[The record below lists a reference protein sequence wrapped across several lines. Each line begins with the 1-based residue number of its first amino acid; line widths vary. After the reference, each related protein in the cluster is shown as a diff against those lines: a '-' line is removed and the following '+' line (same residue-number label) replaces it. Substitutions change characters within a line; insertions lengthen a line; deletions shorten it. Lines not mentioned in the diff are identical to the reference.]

1 MLGLNKGALVCAL
14 SLVTGATA
22 LAQVPSTSSPG
33 TSTPP
38 PPTPTPPYIPEPA
51 PAPLPSH
58 TAPTPGSA
66 SAAPSSAPR
75 GNPTT
80 VPTVVP
86 AAQLPRTGSPTLP
99 GPTRDPLNIDPG
111 KDPILQ
117 LARSQASPEMFR
129 TVVATAVERHPATQE
144 ARATTDEADAVVDEA
159 RERRLPSV
167 DLNISSY
174 KVISRDF
181 SNDEQNIIERSRPA
195 ARTDAILNISQT
207 IVDFGASASR
217 VLAAGAR
224 LRAAAAEAE
233 ASADRIALNTVASW
247 YDVFAYRALVALS
260 ESFVANQQELREAVE
275 ERVRQG
281 VSAPGDTARVDS
293 YLASAQTRLAG
304 FRRLLANAEAR
315 YAELTGSPPPAYL
328 ERAPIPQTPA
338 LTRDAAALAGMST
351 PAARSAQAMADS
363 ARREARA
370 TRSDRLPQISAGIDA
385 GRYGVFEND
394 RDYDIRG
401 RVTLRQ
407 RFFGGVDA
415 RVSQARARAVS
426 ADARAARVRDEASR
440 DAAIAWSD
448 VRALEEQ
455 LRALEA
461 SYLASRQSRDVLIE
475 RFINSR
481 GSLFDVVAAED
492 AYFETATAFIR
503 TLAELDAARYVL
515 LSRTGNLLGALGI
528 DPARVGGQ
536 DE

>member
-1 MLGLNKGALVCAL
+1 MLGLNKGALVGAL
-14 SLVTGATA
+14 SLVVGGAA
-22 LAQVPSTSSPG
+22 LAQTTSPA
-33 TSTPP
+33 TPP
-38 PPTPTPPYIPEPA
+38 SEIP
-51 PAPLPSH
+51 
-58 TAPTPGSA
+58 
-66 SAAPSSAPR
+66 PSSAPSTIPSPPPPPPPPLPSILPPSASTPR
-75 GNPTT
+75 AA
-80 VPTVVP
+80 P
-86 AAQLPRTGSPTLP
+86 APASPAIASPARAPAVLPPPST
-99 GPTRDPLNIDPG
+99 DPLSIDPG

-117 LARSQASPEMFR
+117 LARSQASPDAFR
-129 TVVATAVERHPATQE
+129 AVVATAVERHPATQE
-144 ARATTDEADAVVDEA
+144 ARATSAEAGAVVDEA

-167 DLNISSY
+167 DLSVSSY
-174 KVISRDF
+174 QVISRDF
-181 SNDEQNIIERSRPA
+181 SDDPQNILERSRPA
-195 ARTDAILNISQT
+195 NRTDAILNVTQT
-207 IVDFGASASR
+207 VYDFGASAER

-247 YDVFAYRALVALS
+247 YDVFAYRAMVALT

-304 FRRLLANAEAR
+304 FRRQLANAEAR
-315 YAELTGSPPPAYL
+315 FFELTGTAAPTYL
-328 ERAPIPQTPA
+328 ERAPVPQTPV
-338 LTRDAAALAGMST
+338 LTRDAAALAAMSS

-363 ARREARA
+363 ARREATA
-370 TRSDRLPQISAGIDA
+370 TKSDRLPQITAGLDA

-407 RFFGGVDA
+407 RLFGGTEA
-415 RVSQARARAVS
+415 RVAQARARARS
-426 ADARAARVRDEASR
+426 ADARASRIRDEAAR

-448 VRALEEQ
+448 VKALEEQ
-455 LRALEA
+455 LTALEA
-461 SYLASRQSRDVLIE
+461 SYIASRRSRDVLIE

-481 GSLFDVVAAED
+481 GNLFDVVAAED
-492 AYFETATAFIR
+492 SYFETATAFIR

-515 LSRTGNLLGALGI
+515 LSRTGNLLDTLGI

>member
-14 SLVTGATA
+14 SLVTGVTA
-22 LAQVPSTSSPG
+22 LAQVPSTSSPE

-38 PPTPTPPYIPEPA
+38 PPTPTPPHIPAPP

-58 TAPTPGSA
+58 IAPTPGSA

-75 GNPTT
+75 TAPAIA
-80 VPTVVP
+80 P
-86 AAQLPRTGSPTLP
+86 AASLPRSTAPILP
-99 GPTRDPLNIDPG
+99 GPTHDPLNIDPG

-117 LARSQASPEMFR
+117 LARSQAAPEIFR
-129 TVVATAVERHPATQE
+129 AVVQTAVERHPATQE
-144 ARATTDEADAVVDEA
+144 ARATSAEAEAVVDEA
-159 RERRLPSV
+159 HERRLPSI
-167 DLNISSY
+167 DLSVSSY

-181 SNDEQNIIERSRPA
+181 SNDEQNIIERSRPN
-195 ARTDAILNISQT
+195 ARTDAILNISQN
-207 IVDFGASASR
+207 VFDFGASSQR

-275 ERVRQG
+275 ERVAQG

-304 FRRLLANAEAR
+304 FRRLLSNAEAR
-315 YAELTGSPPPAYL
+315 YTELTGSPPPAYL
-328 ERAPIPQTPA
+328 ERAPVPQTPA
-338 LTRDAAALAGMST
+338 LTRDAAALAAMST

-363 ARREARA
+363 ARREASA
-370 TRSDRLPQISAGIDA
+370 TKADRMPQISAGIDA

-407 RFFGGVDA
+407 RLFGGTEA
-415 RVSQARARAVS
+415 RVAQARARARS
-426 ADARAARVRDEASR
+426 ADARASRIRDEASR

-448 VRALEEQ
+448 VQALEEQ
-455 LRALEA
+455 LRALQA

-481 GSLFDVVAAED
+481 GNLFDVVAAED

-503 TLAELDAARYVL
+503 TLSELDAARYVL
-515 LSRTGNLLGALGI
+515 LSRTGDLLDTLGI
-528 DPARVGGQ
+528 EPARVGGQ

>member
-1 MLGLNKGALVCAL
+1 MQGMKKGALVCAL
-14 SLVTGATA
+14 SLVTGAAA
-22 LAQVPSTSSPG
+22 LAQAPSTSSPT

-58 TAPTPGSA
+58 IAPTPSSPAPA
-66 SAAPSSAPR
+66 SDLRTRPSI
-75 GNPTT
+75 
-80 VPTVVP
+80 VP
-86 AAQLPRTGSPTLP
+86 AAALPRTGPPILP
-99 GPTRDPLNIDPG
+99 GPTHDPLNIDPG

-144 ARATTDEADAVVDEA
+144 ARATSAEAGAVVDEA

-167 DLNISSY
+167 DLSVSSY
-174 KVISRDF
+174 RVLSRDF
-181 SNDEQNIIERSRPA
+181 SNDEQNIIERSRPS
-195 ARTDAILNISQT
+195 ARTDAILNVNQT
-207 IVDFGASASR
+207 VFDFGASADR

-275 ERVRQG
+275 ERVAQG

-315 YAELTGSPPPAYL
+315 YTELIGSPPPAYL
-328 ERAPIPQTPA
+328 ERAPVPQTPA
-338 LTRDAAALAGMST
+338 LTRDAAALAGLST

-363 ARREARA
+363 ARREAQAAKR
-370 TRSDRLPQISAGIDA
+370 DRLPQISAGIDA

-407 RFFGGVDA
+407 RLFGGTEA
-415 RVSQARARAVS
+415 RVAQARARAVS
-426 ADARAARVRDEASR
+426 ADARASRVRDEASR

-455 LRALEA
+455 LKALEA

-481 GSLFDVVAAED
+481 GNLFDVVAAED

-503 TLAELDAARYVL
+503 TLSELDAARYVL
-515 LSRTGNLLGALGI
+515 LSRTGNLLDSLGI
-528 DPARVGGQ
+528 DPVRVGGQ

>member
-1 MLGLNKGALVCAL
+1 MQGWNKGALICAL
-14 SLVTGATA
+14 SLVAGASA
-22 LAQVPSTSSPG
+22 LAQ
-33 TSTPP
+33 TPESGMAP
-38 PPTPTPPYIPEPA
+38 PPTPTPPPIPTP
-51 PAPLPSH
+51 PPPPPLPSIL
-58 TAPTPGSA
+58 P
-66 SAAPSSAPR
+66 PSTSAPR
-75 GNPTT
+75 TAPASASPAILSSGRTPRL
-80 VPTVVP
+80 P
-86 AAQLPRTGSPTLP
+86 AATLP
-99 GPTRDPLNIDPG
+99 PPSSDPLSIDPG

-117 LARSQASPEMFR
+117 LARSQASPEAFR
-129 TVVATAVERHPATQE
+129 AVVATAVERHPATQE
-144 ARATTDEADAVVDEA
+144 ARATSAEAEAVVDEA
-159 RERRLPSV
+159 NERRLPSI
-167 DLNISSY
+167 DLSVSSY
-174 KVISRDF
+174 RVIARDF
-181 SNDEQNIIERSRPA
+181 SNDPQNIVERSRPA
-195 ARTDAILNISQT
+195 NRTDAILNVSQT
-207 IVDFGASASR
+207 VYDFGAGAER

-247 YDVFAYRALVALS
+247 YDVFAYRALVALT

-281 VSAPGDTARVDS
+281 ASAPGDVARVES

-304 FRRLLANAEAR
+304 FRRQLANAEAR
-315 YAELTGSPPPAYL
+315 YTELTGSPPPAYL
-328 ERAPIPQTPA
+328 ERAPVPQTPV
-338 LTRDAAALAGMST
+338 LTRDAAALAAMST

-370 TRSDRLPQISAGIDA
+370 SKSDRLPQISAGIDA

-401 RVTLRQ
+401 RITLRQ
-407 RFFGGVDA
+407 RLFGGTEA
-415 RVSQARARAVS
+415 RVAQAQARARS
-426 ADARAARVRDEASR
+426 ADARASRIRDEEAR

-492 AYFETATAFIR
+492 SYFETATAFIR

-515 LSRTGNLLGALGI
+515 LSRTGNLLDSLGI

>member
-1 MLGLNKGALVCAL
+1 MLGLNKGALICAL
-14 SLVTGATA
+14 SLVAGGAA
-22 LAQVPSTSSPG
+22 LAQTTDSG
-33 TSTPP
+33 MAP
-38 PPTPTPPYIPEPA
+38 PPTPTPPPIPA
-51 PAPLPSH
+51 PPPPPLPSILPPSASPPSA
-58 TAPTPGSA
+58 APA
-66 SAAPSSAPR
+66 SAAPASAAPLVIAPAR
-75 GNPTT
+75 GAPG
-80 VPTVVP
+80 
-86 AAQLPRTGSPTLP
+86 AATLP
-99 GPTRDPLNIDPG
+99 PPSSDPLSIDPG

-117 LARSQASPEMFR
+117 LARSQASPEAFR
-129 TVVATAVERHPATQE
+129 AVVATAVERHPATQE
-144 ARATTDEADAVVDEA
+144 ARATSAEAAAVVDEA
-159 RERRLPSV
+159 HERRMPSV
-167 DLNISSY
+167 DLSVSSY
-174 KVISRDF
+174 RVISRDF
-181 SNDEQNIIERSRPA
+181 SNDPQNIVERSRPSN
-195 ARTDAILNISQT
+195 RTDAILNVSQT
-207 IVDFGASASR
+207 VYDFGAGAER

-247 YDVFAYRALVALS
+247 YDVFAYRAMVALT

-281 VSAPGDTARVDS
+281 VSAPGDTARVES
-293 YLASAQTRLAG
+293 YIASAQTRLAV
-304 FRRLLANAEAR
+304 FRRQLANAESR
-315 YAELTGSPPPAYL
+315 FFELTGTPAPAFL
-328 ERAPIPQTPA
+328 ERAPVPRTPA
-338 LTRDAAALAGMST
+338 LTRDAAALAAMSG

-370 TRSDRLPQISAGIDA
+370 TKSDRLPQITAGIDA

-407 RFFGGVDA
+407 RLFGGTEA
-415 RVSQARARAVS
+415 RVAQAQARAVS
-426 ADARAARVRDEASR
+426 ADARASRIRDEAAR

-448 VRALEEQ
+448 VKALEEQ

-461 SYLASRQSRDVLIE
+461 SYIASRRSRDVLIE

-481 GSLFDVVAAED
+481 GNLFDVVAAED
-492 AYFETATAFIR
+492 SYFETATAFIR

-515 LSRTGNLLGALGI
+515 LSRTGNLLDTLGI